1 MWGGRFMRGKK
12 KILKE
17 GYTYVAGSEL
27 VGGKVDRYVSGL
39 SNHLTLEDFFIIFE
53 KINR

>member
-1 MWGGRFMRGKK
+1 MRGKK

-39 SNHLTLEDFFIIFE
+39 SNHLTLGDFFIFYYF
-53 KINR
+53 